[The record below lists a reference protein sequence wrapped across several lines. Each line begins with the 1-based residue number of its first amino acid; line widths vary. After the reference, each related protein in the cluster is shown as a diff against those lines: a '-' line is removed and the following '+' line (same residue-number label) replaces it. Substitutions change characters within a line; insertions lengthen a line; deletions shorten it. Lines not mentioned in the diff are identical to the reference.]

1 MNMDQSMPYDKSAR
15 GRVVFA
21 SSPETYTNANGETKQ
36 SKSVAI
42 ADDKKAVKV
51 VSYDPTQFNKLV
63 EGKTI
68 MLRNFIRRDGYIIL
82 TRTSRLFPTQEIE
95 VPDSR
100 VQEGKALVNPPAAPV
115 VSLREALRS
124 PPKTKTTVCGKVIQD
139 EEERDIRVG
148 KSKSPTKMRTIYI
161 QDETVDRVKVALW
174 RNTNKN
180 VRTGDFVKITYLT
193 IHTYQ
198 TKYTTETSFNSTY
211 TTSVTKVEQPTVHV
225 TLTVIGA
232 CVQDDVTE
240 LLLSDDSVRAIPSQ
254 LLMAA
259 LPKELEEDLD
269 PESFFA
275 ERKTNLRLQLKGSE
289 VLSVKLQ

>member
-1 MNMDQSMPYDKSAR
+1 MSTLEEIMNMDQSMPYDKSAR

-51 VSYDPTQFNKLV
+51 VSYDPTQFNKLI

-100 VQEGKALVNPPAAPV
+100 VQEGKALVNPPAAPM

-124 PPKTKTTVCGKVIQD
+124 PPKTKTTVCGKVIQVF
-139 EEERDIRVG
+139 I
-148 KSKSPTKMRTIYI
+148 
-161 QDETVDRVKVALW
+161 
-174 RNTNKN
+174 
-180 VRTGDFVKITYLT
+180 
-193 IHTYQ
+193 
-198 TKYTTETSFNSTY
+198 
-211 TTSVTKVEQPTVHV
+211 
-225 TLTVIGA
+225 
-232 CVQDDVTE
+232 
-240 LLLSDDSVRAIPSQ
+240 LLLFIG
-254 LLMAA
+254 L
-259 LPKELEEDLD
+259 
-269 PESFFA
+269 
-275 ERKTNLRLQLKGSE
+275 
-289 VLSVKLQ
+289 